1 MLSTRL
7 QAKHCF
13 ELKINEKIAYREG
26 NAGGEAAVEEE
37 EWRVIVPMLPSE
49 KSSSSTK
56 GLQAAQGGVE
66 VTVPGG
72 VEKICGTEGH
82 G

>member
-7 QAKHCF
+7 RAKSCF
-13 ELKINEKIAYREG
+13 ELKINEYIAYREG
-26 NAGGEAAVEEE
+26 NAGREAATEQED
-37 EWRVIVPMLPSE
+37 EWGAIVPMLPSE
-49 KSSSSTK
+49 KSSSIK

-66 VTVPGG
+66 
-72 VEKICGTEGH
+72 EMCGTEGH